1 MLEVWARR
9 IRAAEARDFTPGINW
24 DLKVDGKMGKRRMD
38 RLEEGRNVKSR
49 VISDFAYAEDTGIV
63 GEAEEVVQAEEI
75 FALTEGLRVTT
86 DIPPDTNVPF
96 LGESST
102 VKHVGAL
109 LSNPESNAA
118 ETSARIS
125 KGLQKLGWAASAW
138 TQGRGAHRNKR
149 RVRFTVRIK
158 VMKTVVKGV
167 LGSFSKT
174 RGWQMNHLQRAQKV
188 INMAIRRC
196 LGGRLGSLHRQ
207 GLSNTILQHLTQWE
221 FFETMVRRATLM
233 WVGHVARMTV
243 DQPQKAI
250 MYGWLQGAKAKP
262 HAPSRHAQWINSC
275 FKQAGIPESDWF
287 RLAQHRDK
295 WKQLVYAKFP
305 PERVCSTKAT
315 MLDNWRPGRPV
326 PQFAQ
331 PHGERVEQN
340 EEAQGSDEDIGRGS

>member
-24 DLKVDGKMGKRRMD
+24 DLKVDGKIGKRRMD

-49 VISDFAYAEDTGIV
+49 VISDVAYADDTGIV

-75 FALTEGLRVTT
+75 FALTLADFAGKINRAKTEGLRVTA

-125 KGLQKLGWAASAW
+125 KGIQKLGWAASAW

-174 RGWQMNHLQRAQKV
+174 RGWQMNHLQRA
-188 INMAIRRC
+188 
-196 LGGRLGSLHRQ
+196 
-207 GLSNTILQHLTQWE
+207 
-221 FFETMVRRATLM
+221 
-233 WVGHVARMTV
+233 
-243 DQPQKAI
+243 
-250 MYGWLQGAKAKP
+250 
-262 HAPSRHAQWINSC
+262 
-275 FKQAGIPESDWF
+275 
-287 RLAQHRDK
+287 
-295 WKQLVYAKFP
+295 
-305 PERVCSTKAT
+305 
-315 MLDNWRPGRPV
+315 
-326 PQFAQ
+326 
-331 PHGERVEQN
+331 
-340 EEAQGSDEDIGRGS
+340 